1 MLVIGGES
9 MTIKTS
15 KTLMIITMV
24 GLTGLLFYLV
34 GSGAI
39 FDQEKIEQL
48 ILSYGAF
55 APLVFIGLQII
66 QVVIP
71 IIPGGV
77 SSAIGVVLFGAEKGF
92 VLNFIGLMIGV
103 TIAFLLTRKYGKE
116 FILKFVEQKTYDKYI
131 HWIDKGKKFDV
142 FFFIALLLPGL
153 PDDLLCMIAGLTKM
167 KLSKY
172 LVYNAFSKT
181 VMLAVYSIGI
191 TELLDMVGSII

>member
-55 APLVFIGLQII
+55 APVVFIGLQII

-172 LVYNAFSKT
+172 LVYNAISKT

-191 TELLDMVGSII
+191 TELLDMVGRII